1 MRRRWLVGLAVA
13 LLGLPKGQALAQAT
27 EALTLRVSKDF
38 GFQAGNRV
46 QGTISM
52 WVEGAGED
60 IVQVTFLIDGQIVG
74 VDREAPFRHQFHTGD
89 YDLGAHLLTGVAQ
102 RADGVEI
109 RAPEREVEFVTAEEG
124 WRVGLQIGGPI
135 LGLVLLISILG
146 TLGPVLLGRR
156 TPFRLG
162 EYGLAG
168 GAVCR
173 RCGLPFSRHSLAP
186 NLLLG
191 KLERCPHC
199 GKWSIVRQASR
210 AELEIAEARFSAD
223 AQKGALR
230 ADDEDE
236 RLRREIEDS
245 RYES

>member
-13 LLGLPKGQALAQAT
+13 LLGLPTAVAWAQAT
-27 EALTLRVSKDF
+27 ETLTLRVNKDF

-52 WVEGAGED
+52 WAEGAGED
-60 IVQVTFLIDGQIVG
+60 VVEVTFLIDGQVVG
-74 VDREAPFRHQFHTGD
+74 IDQEAPFRHQFHTGD
-89 YDLGAHLLTGVAQ
+89 YALGTHVLSAVAL

-135 LGLVLLISILG
+135 LGLVLLVSILG

-168 GAVCR
+168 GAVCA

-186 NLLLG
+186 NLVLG

-199 GKWSIVRQASR
+199 GKWSIARQASR
-210 AELEIAEARFSAD
+210 AQLEIAEARFDAD
-223 AQKGALR
+223 AKQGALR
-230 ADDEDE
+230 PDDEAD

>member
-1 MRRRWLVGLAVA
+1 
-13 LLGLPKGQALAQAT
+13 
-27 EALTLRVSKDF
+27 
-38 GFQAGNRV
+38 
-46 QGTISM
+46 
-52 WVEGAGED
+52 
-60 IVQVTFLIDGQIVG
+60 
-74 VDREAPFRHQFHTGD
+74 
-89 YDLGAHLLTGVAQ
+89 
-102 RADGVEI
+102 
-109 RAPEREVEFVTAEEG
+109 
-124 WRVGLQIGGPI
+124 
-135 LGLVLLISILG
+135 LLISILG